1 VPRHCPQGVESVLGS
16 YSFGVV
22 DLVMSLPFAG
32 SLRVSVC
39 CFLLPP
45 VRFDWL
51 RLCGNVH
58 EFRSPWIV
66 GGRQVFPGSLFSETF
81 VYFSN
86 HVHRR
91 LLSQANDFP
100 STTSAMFFLAP
111 TVFRGSDTLL
121 SFAHGAST
129 AIA

>member
-1 VPRHCPQGVESVLGS
+1 
-16 YSFGVV
+16 
-22 DLVMSLPFAG
+22 
-32 SLRVSVC
+32 
-39 CFLLPP
+39 
-45 VRFDWL
+45 
-51 RLCGNVH
+51 
-58 EFRSPWIV
+58 V

-111 TVFRGSDTLL
+111 MVFRGSDTLAL
-121 SFAHGAST
+121 LMALQLRLHENDG
-129 AIA
+129 IIMR